1 MEKIEVFR
9 TEYRS
14 HYEWRFTETERNEIR
29 YILRD
34 QASQGDIR
42 DFISLLQGLCVTK
55 KALLEQPSRSDVRLT
70 RERILTD
77 CKAVLGHLKQYETT
91 WYDETIDPLWG
102 HQPHEKKICPE
113 CKHPFT
119 GLAWREKCVQCD
131 PTAKAPHKKEERCFL
146 GQYLDSAWAAAGPL
160 EKFVKVLEKYHL
172 AESKKIGHPKADA
185 DHFIRKIRDV
195 YIEHISKP
203 TAYEAGAF
211 FTIVKMVLEMLD
223 LPCADPSRAI
233 KAALK
238 SK

>member
-1 MEKIEVFR
+1 MEKVEVFR
-9 TEYRS
+9 TEYGP
-14 HYEWRFTETERNEIR
+14 HYEWRFTETERNEIQ

-77 CKAVLGHLKQYETT
+77 CKAALGHLKQYETT

-102 HQPHEKKICPE
+102 HQPQEKKICPE

-131 PTAKAPHKKEERCFL
+131 PTAKAPHKKEEGRFFV
-146 GQYLDSAWAAAGPL
+146 QYLDSAWAAVGPL
-160 EKFVKVLEKYHL
+160 EKFVKIIEKYHK
-172 AESKKIGHPKADA
+172 EENKKNGRKKADS

-195 YIEHISKP
+195 YIEHIGKP
-203 TAYEAGAF
+203 TAYEVGAF
-211 FTIVKMVLEMLD
+211 F
-223 LPCADPSRAI
+223 A
-233 KAALK
+233 
-238 SK
+238 